1 MNSLLHLAFTVITTS
16 FLPKSVNFLVGMR
29 CKSYCNGTNFRG
41 NKYSRIPMKL
51 MKLNSRKV
59 FFEIQLENIDTA
71 KKLKK
76 SMVWEIQQQK
86 KNVISFLCREYLSSE
101 NIHQLSQLQ
110 LPKFISFFPLDIRIY
125 SKFFLILVNY
135 FFVSLNSYFSNV
147 TFLYSL
153 KRLKLEGLLMFSGDI
168 EM

>member
-1 MNSLLHLAFTVITTS
+1 MAFTIIIAS
-16 FLPKSVNFLVGMR
+16 FLPKTVNFLVGMR

-41 NKYSRIPMKL
+41 NKFSRIPVKL

-59 FFEIQLENIDTA
+59 FFEIQLEKIDTA

-76 SMVWEIQQQK
+76 SMVWQIHPQKK
-86 KNVISFLCREYLSSE
+86 KNVISFLCREYLSLE

-110 LPKFISFFPLDIRIY
+110 LPRFISFFPLDIRIY
-125 SKFFLILVNY
+125 SKFFLIFVND

>member
-16 FLPKSVNFLVGMR
+16 FLPKSVNFLVGMK

-41 NKYSRIPMKL
+41 NKFSRIPMKL

-76 SMVWEIQQQK
+76 SMVWEIHQQK
-86 KNVISFLCREYLSSE
+86 KNVISFLCREYLSLE

-110 LPKFISFFPLDIRIY
+110 LPRFISFFLWILEYIPNFSWFWLII
-125 SKFFLILVNY
+125 SLFLLTHIFPMLH
-135 FFVSLNSYFSNV
+135 SY
-147 TFLYSL
+147 TPW
-153 KRLKLEGLLMFSGDI
+153 KD
-168 EM
+168 

>member
-1 MNSLLHLAFTVITTS
+1 MEFTIITAS
-16 FLPKSVNFLVGMR
+16 FLPKTVNFLVDMR
-29 CKSYCNGTNFRG
+29 CKSYCNGTNFRR
-41 NKYSRIPMKL
+41 NRFSRIPVKL

-59 FFEIQLENIDTA
+59 FFEIQLQKIDTA
-71 KKLKK
+71 KNLEK
-76 SMVWEIQQQK
+76 SMVWEIHPQKK
-86 KNVISFLCREYLSSE
+86 KNVISFLCREYLSLE

-110 LPKFISFFPLDIRIY
+110 LPRFISFFPLHIRIY

-135 FFVSLNSYFSNV
+135 FFVPLNSYFSNV